1 MNLRLSILSALNK
14 AGGRA
19 VPEYVLK
26 LEVRL
31 RIGRH
36 PGEQEWDEEVVTQ
49 VERGWLERGKDE
61 VTDDPTLRITEAG
74 KKAAKNHQ

>member
-14 AGGRA
+14 AGGRP

-26 LEVRL
+26 LEVRV

-36 PGEQEWDEEVVTQ
+36 PGEQEWDEEVATQ
-49 VERGWLERGKDE
+49 LDRGWLQRDKDE
-61 VTDDPTLRITEAG
+61 VTDDPRLRITEAG
-74 KKAAKNHQ
+74 KKATKNHE